1 MYTYIRLFSCIL
13 ILSYLINYIFLL
25 NRTSFLLISSIFI
38 FLSCSIIFFILELEF
53 LAIAF
58 SIVYVG
64 GIAIMFLFLI
74 LTVDVRIENAEGRLL
89 VPDIRISILI
99 ASFIFYFLWLLLSSY
114 DPAIFNTFN
123 TVDIVVFDA

>member
-1 MYTYIRLFSCIL
+1 MLSMYTYIRLFSCIL

-114 DPAIFNTFN
+114 DPAI
-123 TVDIVVFDA
+123 